1 MSSHDDQIRPTRNLE
16 AQSAFASTLVNDV
29 EKAELSKISE
39 VSDIQH
45 KSLFGLVM
53 ETPKIHPGSDA
64 VFAAKAQLLNQ
75 ALLDMG
81 MGLYQWMLF
90 LMTGVGWFLDSFWI
104 MSFLVIAPS
113 AGNEAQFFFTGDNTD
128 YLFIALFVGLT
139 VGGTAWPM
147 MSDTLGRKWMFTNT
161 IVLMGMGG
169 LVGAGMPSFTG
180 LCVVGC
186 VVGFAAAG
194 NQAVDVMILLES
206 LPASH
211 QYLVALQGVFWGL
224 GQLVAA
230 AVGWAFIALYTCGT
244 GPDEVSTSQSM
255 SSNKRALG
263 HSSSSTS
270 SSSSSSSCHYVSN
283 KGWRYVW
290 WTFGC
295 MTLFLYLCRFAL
307 NLHETP
313 KFLLSRRRDAEATQ
327 LVKDIALYNKRQ
339 TWLTEASFAR
349 VDSTIDASE
358 AELRTKSRSQALV
371 SSLNIYGAVCLVL
384 LWSVTG
390 LTFVLH
396 QTYIGNYLAA
406 HGVAQ
411 VSATTVSRSYL
422 YSRYLYIALCAIPGP
437 LVAAILVEG
446 KGLGRKRTGA
456 GIAILTGLFML
467 LATVARSRNS
477 ALAFECI
484 VGFLRSAGIATLTL
498 YTVEVVPTTVR
509 GYSLGVMGFFWGVF
523 GLIAHVI
530 TTFNGAVVSGGGPV
544 WVCGAAWIL
553 MAAAWLA
560 LPVETQARA
569 AA

>member
-1 MSSHDDQIRPTRNLE
+1 MSSDDDHIRPARNFE
-16 AQSAFASTLVNDV
+16 AQSAFASTLINDV
-29 EKAELSKISE
+29 EKAGPSKISE
-39 VSDIQH
+39 VPDKQH
-45 KSLFGLVM
+45 KSLLGLTI
-53 ETPKIHPGSDA
+53 ETPNIHPGSDA
-64 VFAAKAQLLNQ
+64 VFAAKVQLLNQ

-113 AGNEAQFFFTGDNTD
+113 AGNEAQFFFMGDNTD
-128 YLFIALFVGLT
+128 YLFVSLFVGLT

-147 MSDTLGRKWMFTNT
+147 MSDTLGRKWMFTST

-194 NQAVDVMILLES
+194 NQAVDAMILLES

-255 SSNKRALG
+255 SSKRALG
-263 HSSSSTS
+263 HSSSASS

-349 VDSTIDASE
+349 IDSTIDASE

-371 SSLNIYGAVCLVL
+371 SSLNIYGSVCLVL
-384 LWSVTG
+384 LWSIMG
-390 LTFVLH
+390 LTFVVH
-396 QTYIGNYLAA
+396 QKYIGNYLATQ
-406 HGVAQ
+406 GVSQ
-411 VSATTVSRSYL
+411 VNATTVSRSYI

-437 LVAAILVEG
+437 LVATILIEV

-484 VGFLRSAGIATLTL
+484 ISFLRFAGMSTLTL
-498 YTVEVVPTTVR
+498 YTVEVLPTTVR
-509 GYSLGVMGFFWGVF
+509 GFGLGVMGFFGGIF
-523 GLIAHVI
+523 GLIAYIII
-530 TTFNGAVVSGGGPV
+530 TFDSTAVSGGGPV
-544 WVCGAAWIL
+544 WFCGAIWII
-553 MAAAWLA
+553 MAAAWFA
-560 LPVETQARA
+560 LPIETQARA
-569 AA
+569 SA

>member
-1 MSSHDDQIRPTRNLE
+1 MSSNDDHIRPARNFE

-29 EKAELSKISE
+29 EKAGPSKVSE
-39 VSDIQH
+39 ALDKQH
-45 KSLFGLVM
+45 KSLFGLAI

-81 MGLYQWMLF
+81 MGMYQWMLF
-90 LMTGVGWFLDSFWI
+90 LTTGVGWLLDSFWV

-113 AGNEAQFFFTGDNTD
+113 AGNEAQFFFPGDNTD
-128 YLFIALFVGLT
+128 YLFISLFVGLT
-139 VGGTAWPM
+139 IGGTAWPM
-147 MSDTLGRKWMFTNT
+147 MSDILGRKWMFTST

-169 LVGAGMPSFTG
+169 LVGAGLPSFTG

-186 VVGFAAAG
+186 IVGFAVAG
-194 NQAVDVMILLES
+194 NQAVDAMILLES

-224 GQLVAA
+224 GQLLAA

-244 GPDEVSTSQSM
+244 GPNKMSTSQSM
-255 SSNKRALG
+255 RHKRALG
-263 HSSSSTS
+263 HSSSA
-270 SSSSSSSCHYVSN
+270 SSSCHYVSN

-295 MTLFLYLCRFAL
+295 ITLFLYLCRFAL

-349 VDSTIDASE
+349 IDSTVDGSE
-358 AELRTKSRSQALV
+358 AELRTKSRSQGLA
-371 SSLNIYGAVCLVL
+371 SSLNIFGTVCLVL
-384 LWSVTG
+384 LWSVMG

-396 QTYIGNYLAA
+396 QNYLGNYLAA
-406 HGVAQ
+406 HGVAK
-411 VSATTVSRSYL
+411 VSATTASRSYL
-422 YSRYLYIALCAIPGP
+422 YSRYLYVALCAIPGP
-437 LVAAILVEG
+437 LVAAILVEV

-456 GIAILTGLFML
+456 GIAVLTGLFML
-467 LATVARSRNS
+467 LATVSRSRNA

-484 VGFLRSAGIATLTL
+484 ISFLRFAGMATLTL
-498 YTVEVVPTTVR
+498 YTVEAVPTTVR
-509 GYSLGVMGFFWGVF
+509 GYSLGVVGFFWGVF
-523 GLIAHVI
+523 GLIAYII
-530 TTFNGAVVSGGGPV
+530 TTFDSTVVSVQGPV
-544 WVCGAAWIL
+544 WFCGAVWIL

>member
-1 MSSHDDQIRPTRNLE
+1 MSSDDDHIRPARNFE

-29 EKAELSKISE
+29 EKAGPSKISE
-39 VSDIQH
+39 APEKQH
-45 KSLFGLVM
+45 KSLFGVEI
-53 ETPKIHPGSDA
+53 ETPKVHPGSDA

-81 MGLYQWMLF
+81 MGIYQWMLF

-104 MSFLVIAPS
+104 MSFIVIAPS
-113 AGNEAQFFFTGDNTD
+113 SGNEAQFFFPGDNTD
-128 YLFIALFVGLT
+128 YLFISLFVGLT

-147 MSDTLGRKWMFTNT
+147 MSDTLGRKWMFTST

-169 LVGAGMPSFTG
+169 LVGAGLPSFTG

-186 VVGFAAAG
+186 VVGFAVAG
-194 NQAVDVMILLES
+194 NQAVDAMILLES

-255 SSNKRALG
+255 AHKRALG
-263 HSSSSTS
+263 HSSSAS
-270 SSSSSSSCHYVSN
+270 SSSDSSSSCHYVSN

-313 KFLLSRRRDAEATQ
+313 KFLLSRRRDAETTQ
-327 LVKDIALYNKRQ
+327 LVKDIALHNKRQ

-349 VDSTIDASE
+349 IDSTVDGTE
-358 AELRTKSRSQALV
+358 AELRTKSRPQGLV
-371 SSLNIYGAVCLVL
+371 SSLNIHGTVSLVL
-384 LWSVTG
+384 LWSVMG

-396 QTYIGNYLAA
+396 QTYISNYLAA
-406 HGVAQ
+406 RGVAQ
-411 VSATTVSRSYL
+411 VNATTASRSYL
-422 YSRYLYIALCAIPGP
+422 YSRYIYVALCGIPGP
-437 LVAAILVEG
+437 LVAAILVEV

-467 LATVARSRNS
+467 LATLAKSRS
-477 ALAFECI
+477 ATLAFECI
-484 VGFLRSAGIATLTL
+484 ISFLRFAGIATLTL

-523 GLIAHVI
+523 GLIAHII
-530 TTFNGAVVSGGGPV
+530 TTFDNTAVSGGGPV
-544 WVCGAAWIL
+544 WFCGAVWIL
-553 MAAAWLA
+553 MAGAWLA
-560 LPVETQARA
+560 LPIETQARA

>member
-1 MSSHDDQIRPTRNLE
+1 MSSDDDHIRPARNFE

-29 EKAELSKISE
+29 EKAGPRKISDVLE
-39 VSDIQH
+39 KQH
-45 KSLFGLVM
+45 KSLFGLAI
-53 ETPKIHPGSDA
+53 ENPKTHSGSDA

-90 LMTGVGWFLDSFWI
+90 LMTGVGWFLDSFWM

-113 AGNEAQFFFTGDNTD
+113 AGNEAQFFFTGDNTN
-128 YLFIALFVGLT
+128 YLFISLFVGLT

-147 MSDTLGRKWMFTNT
+147 MSDTLGRKWMFTST

-194 NQAVDVMILLES
+194 NQAVDAMILLES
-206 LPASH
+206 LPTSH

-255 SSNKRALG
+255 GHKRALG
-263 HSSSSTS
+263 HSSSAIS

-295 MTLFLYLCRFAL
+295 MTLFLYLCRFAF
-307 NLHETP
+307 NLYETP

-327 LVKDIALYNKRQ
+327 LVRDIALYNKRQ

-349 VDSTIDASE
+349 VDSTIGGSE
-358 AELRTKSRSQALV
+358 AELRTKSRSQSLV
-371 SSLNIYGAVCLVL
+371 ASLNIHGTVSLSL
-384 LWSVTG
+384 LWSVMG
-390 LTFVLH
+390 LTFILH
-396 QTYIGNYLAA
+396 QTYIGNYLAT

-411 VSATTVSRSYL
+411 VNATTASRSYL
-422 YSRYLYIALCAIPGP
+422 FSRYLYVALCAIPGP
-437 LVAAILVEG
+437 LVAAILVEV

-456 GIAILTGLFML
+456 GIAVLTGLFML

-484 VGFLRSAGIATLTL
+484 ISFLRFAGMATLTL

-509 GYSLGVMGFFWGVF
+509 GYSLGVMGFCWGLF
-523 GLIAHVI
+523 GLIAYII
-530 TTFNGAVVSGGGPV
+530 TTFNSAIVSGGGPV
-544 WVCGAAWIL
+544 WFCGAVWIL
-553 MAAAWLA
+553 MAGAWLA

>member
-1 MSSHDDQIRPTRNLE
+1 MSSDDDHIRPARNFE

-29 EKAELSKISE
+29 EKAGPSKTSAVPDKE
-39 VSDIQH
+39 H
-45 KSLFGLVM
+45 KSLFGLAI
-53 ETPKIHPGSDA
+53 ETPETHPGSDA
-64 VFAAKAQLLNQ
+64 VFAAKSQLLNQ

-81 MGLYQWMLF
+81 MGLYQWLLF
-90 LMTGVGWFLDSFWI
+90 LMTGVGWFLDSFWV
-104 MSFLVIAPS
+104 MSFIVIAPS
-113 AGNEAQFFFTGDNTD
+113 AGNEAQFFFTGDNTN
-128 YLFIALFVGLT
+128 YLFISLFTGLT

-147 MSDTLGRKWMFTNT
+147 MSDTLGRKWMFTST

-180 LCVVGC
+180 LCVVGF

-194 NQAVDVMILLES
+194 NQAVDAMILLES

-224 GQLVAA
+224 GKLVAS

-255 SSNKRALG
+255 SSKRAQG
-263 HSSSSTS
+263 SSSSA
-270 SSSSSSSCHYVSN
+270 SSCHYVSN

-384 LWSVTG
+384 LWSVMG

-396 QTYIGNYLAA
+396 QTYIGNYLAT

-411 VSATTVSRSYL
+411 VTATAATTASL
-422 YSRYLYIALCAIPGP
+422 YRQYLYIALCAIPGP
-437 LVAAILVEG
+437 LVAAFLVEV

-456 GIAILTGLFML
+456 GIAVLTGLFML
-467 LATVARSRNS
+467 LATVARSQNS

-484 VGFLRSAGIATLTL
+484 ISFLRFAGMATLTL

-509 GYSLGVMGFFWGVF
+509 GFSLGVMGLFWGLF
-523 GLIAHVI
+523 GLIANII
-530 TTFNGAVVSGGGPV
+530 TTFNSTAVSGGGPV
-544 WVCGAAWIL
+544 WFSGAVWIL
-553 MAAAWLA
+553 MAGAWLA